1 MSSLSIKPSQKNT
14 LRIKIKAKLLACFG
28 DTTAHGYGRVA
39 SADSRPL
46 RWFWILVCAAAV
58 AAFSQQLYGITKQY
72 MSRPLKVRVSIGHE
86 EKLTFPQ
93 VTVCNL
99 NMIRRSHIPVD
110 IVTEFPQILDGR
122 SIKRNSSKA
131 ANNASF
137 DSSEGQTVVHFS
149 ELSEEETII
158 QSVLQKLADRPEEK
172 LMKYGHQIEDMILNC
187 KFHRRE
193 CLDRHADMRKYWT
206 QFWHTRYG
214 NCYSFNKG
222 VDKNG
227 TYTPLMTSAQTGLGL
242 TLEINIEQDEYISQL
257 SQEAGVRVFLGGQE
271 EMPFPREQ
279 GISVAPGYSTA
290 IQLRKVIIKRLD
302 PFRNSSCES
311 RNDRFQES
319 IFGRYNVTYST
330 TACKISCLVQAMKSN
345 CGCVIYELKYS
356 NIPVCNVENTDIVK
370 CVNKVYKSFDDG
382 NCSRCQ
388 ERCRETIFKTT
399 VSLAKWPSK
408 QYRDTLITK
417 INEENHHNH
426 SGETSDHFLKLKIYY
441 GQLDFEV
448 IEEEEAYS
456 IPSFL
461 SDIGGLMGMWIGI
474 SVLTIVE
481 LLELIITLCITV
493 FKMYLKRADRVRNIK
508 LMNNSGKVP

>member
-1 MSSLSIKPSQKNT
+1 
-14 LRIKIKAKLLACFG
+14 
-28 DTTAHGYGRVA
+28 
-39 SADSRPL
+39 
-46 RWFWILVCAAAV
+46 
-58 AAFSQQLYGITKQY
+58 

-290 IQLRKVIIKRLD
+290 IQLRK
-302 PFRNSSCES
+302 
-311 RNDRFQES
+311 
-319 IFGRYNVTYST
+319 
-330 TACKISCLVQAMKSN
+330 ACKISCLVQAMKSN

-356 NIPVCNVENTDIVK
+356 NIPVCNVENTDIGK
-370 CVNKVYKSFDDG
+370 PYL
-382 NCSRCQ
+382 RQ
-388 ERCRETIFKTT
+388 
-399 VSLAKWPSK
+399 
-408 QYRDTLITK
+408 QYPLQNGRQNNIA
-417 INEENHHNH
+417 
-426 SGETSDHFLKLKIYY
+426 DHFLKLKIYY